1 MVKARNLDDI
11 LRRIMPII
19 NVQLIRDW
27 ETGVDDNYQF
37 SLKFRWRMK
46 NLFKYEERTNSP
58 EEYYAAKRE
67 FEILGRV
74 AACIIAFLGIT
85 MLPSMHTYATAF
97 ALSSRATTTTEGGL
111 IHSYNNEYTGED
123 VTLTEPTY
131 IPEGYREEIRVELD
145 LSRTLI
151 YRNDNGD
158 VIEFSQYYAHDGLHI
173 GIDAEYDK
181 CEVISYEGNDLEIY
195 IHDDRRDISIYY
207 ENGHYVYVLSSSN
220 ISKFELLKILISRQ
234 VVEEN

>member
-97 ALSSRATTTTEGGL
+97 ALS
-111 IHSYNNEYTGED
+111 
-123 VTLTEPTY
+123 V
-131 IPEGYREEIRVELD
+131 IPFCASCKVP
-145 LSRTLI
+145 
-151 YRNDNGD
+151 
-158 VIEFSQYYAHDGLHI
+158 A
-173 GIDAEYDK
+173 
-181 CEVISYEGNDLEIY
+181 VISKLTIAFA
-195 IHDDRRDISIYY
+195 
-207 ENGHYVYVLSSSN
+207 SN
-220 ISKFELLKILISRQ
+220 ECAICE
-234 VVEEN
+234 

>member
-27 ETGVDDNYQF
+27 ETGVDDNYKF

-85 MLPSMHTYATAF
+85 MLPSMHTYAAAF
-97 ALSSRATTTTEGGL
+97 ALSSRATTTAEGGI

-173 GIDAEYDK
+173 GINYEYSK
-181 CEVISYEGNDLEIY
+181 YEKVQYEGRDVEIY
-195 IHDDRRDISIYY
+195 TYRNEKEISLYY